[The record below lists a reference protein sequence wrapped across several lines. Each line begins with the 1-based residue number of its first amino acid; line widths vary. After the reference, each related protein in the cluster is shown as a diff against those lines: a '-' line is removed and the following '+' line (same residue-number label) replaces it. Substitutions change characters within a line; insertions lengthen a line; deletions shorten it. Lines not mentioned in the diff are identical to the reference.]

1 MQLKTPAMAVLAA
14 GACLALACRPAS
26 EDPAAS
32 LESQLMTIV
41 EGAVA
46 GHEAD
51 FGAALHVDAPRLGL
65 AWEGLPASLIR
76 RPASR

>member
-1 MQLKTPAMAVLAA
+1 MAVLAA
-14 GACLALACRPAS
+14 GACLSLACRPAP

-32 LESQLMTIV
+32 LERQLMTIV

-65 AWEGLPASLIR
+65 ACEGLPASLIR